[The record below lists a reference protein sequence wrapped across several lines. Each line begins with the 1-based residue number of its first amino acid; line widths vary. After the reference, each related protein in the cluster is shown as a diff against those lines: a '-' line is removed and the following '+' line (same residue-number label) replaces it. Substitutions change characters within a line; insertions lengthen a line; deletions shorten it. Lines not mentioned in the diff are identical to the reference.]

1 MFDSE
6 KAKPHQLA
14 AGFRRCV
21 LDCIA
26 LLGKSGQL
34 ILVPVIFIPVVRCQS
49 EAGAEGDGDADT
61 HEHGGSVS

>member
-14 AGFRRCV
+14 AGLRRGV

-34 ILVPVIFIPVVRCQS
+34 ILVPVIFVPVVRCQS

-61 HEHGGSVS
+61 HERGGSVS